1 MACLRPLQA
10 WYPLPGVVSKKLIFS
25 SKNLRGGEPIK
36 VACRKCLSCR
46 IARTKE
52 WGVRC
57 WCEAS
62 ICKENSFITLTY
74 SPENLPSN
82 GTLVKSHFQNFMKC
96 LRKRIAPNTVR
107 YYHCGE
113 YGGQFNRA
121 HYHAILFGFDFSD
134 KKYLFT
140 KDGHRYYTSAL
151 LQNLWPMGYS
161 TTTDVTYDTS
171 AYVAGYI
178 QKKITGKIAESH
190 YQGRLPEYSL
200 MSLGLGKFWLDK
212 HAADVYP
219 SDEVVINGKKFRP
232 PKYYDIKFKAI
243 NPDDFENIKIKR
255 IAKLEEYA
263 INNTADRLAV
273 REKVLISRMSS
284 TKNPVDVDIL

>member
-1 MACLRPLQA
+1 
-10 WYPLPGVVSKKLIFS
+10 
-25 SKNLRGGEPIK
+25 
-36 VACRKCLSCR
+36 
-46 IARTKE
+46 
-52 WGVRC
+52 
-57 WCEAS
+57 
-62 ICKENSFITLTY
+62 
-74 SPENLPSN
+74 
-82 GTLVKSHFQNFMKC
+82 
-96 LRKRIAPNTVR
+96 
-107 YYHCGE
+107 
-113 YGGQFNRA
+113 
-121 HYHAILFGFDFSD
+121 
-134 KKYLFT
+134 
-140 KDGHRYYTSAL
+140 
-151 LQNLWPMGYS
+151 
-161 TTTDVTYDTS
+161 
-171 AYVAGYI
+171 
-178 QKKITGKIAESH
+178 
-190 YQGRLPEYSL
+190 